1 MLHDR
6 NIIFSL
12 PVGTINQERQHPFH
26 VDIIKRIAF
35 NSFAVLSDNCLPAHD
50 CKLQDAAQRYK
61 NVTPLLWPDGGIDN
75 GVSGAGFDNPAIT
88 INVAQDIGDSVR
100 ST

>member
-1 MLHDR
+1 MPARMLHDR

-12 PVGTINQERQHPFH
+12 PVGAINQERQHSFH

-35 NSFAVLSDNCLPAHD
+35 NRFAVIGDDCLPAHD
-50 CKLQDAAQRYK
+50 CKLQEATKGYQ
-61 NVTPLLWPDGGIDN
+61 NVTTLLWPDGGVDN

-88 INVAQDIGDSVR
+88 INVAQDIWG
-100 ST
+100 

>member
-12 PVGTINQERQHPFH
+12 PVGAINQERQNTLH

-35 NSFAVLSDNCLPAHD
+35 NRFAVIGDDCLPAYY
-50 CKLQDAAQRYK
+50 CKLQEAAQRYQD
-61 NVTPLLWPDGGIDN
+61 VTPLLWPDGGIDN

-88 INVAQDIGDSVR
+88 INVAQDIGG
-100 ST
+100 